1 MNNTEEFS
9 DLHLQGKL
17 QGDALQQWQ
26 EHLAR
31 NPDLQA
37 EHLAKQRTIAL
48 LELSEQA
55 RLKALL
61 QQSAAQNT
69 NGAGRFGSWQP
80 YSLAAL
86 FFGLLCVG
94 LYYLYQ
100 AAAPNYLHFDIAD
113 YGVPNTMSAKT
124 SAQSL
129 FHEAMNAYK
138 EAQYQEALQGFE
150 RLLAE
155 QSSDTLI
162 YYKALSQFRLQQYS
176 EALEGF
182 ATLAEQPE
190 SPYQSKAA
198 YRQALSLLLLGR
210 GEEAKVI
217 LRLLKADKA
226 HLYQEEI
233 ARLCEVLHL

>member
-1 MNNTEEFS
+1 MNNTEELA

-17 QGDALQQWQ
+17 QGEALQEWLA
-26 EHLAR
+26 HLER

-48 LELSEQA
+48 LELAEQA

-61 QQSAAQNT
+61 QQSAPQST
-69 NGAGRFGSWQP
+69 SGAGRFSPWQR
-80 YSLAAL
+80 YSLAA
-86 FFGLLCVG
+86 FFLGILC
-94 LYYLYQ
+94 LSIYYLYQ
-100 AAAPNYLHFDIAD
+100 ATSPNYLRFDIAD
-113 YGVPNTMSAKT
+113 YGVPNTMSTKT

-138 EAQYQEALQGFE
+138 EAQYEEALQGFE
-150 RLLAE
+150 RLVAV
-155 QSSDTLI
+155 QPSDTLI
-162 YYKALSQFRLQQYS
+162 YYKALSQFRLQQYA

-182 ATLAEQPE
+182 ATLAEQPQ

-210 GEEAKVI
+210 SEEAKVI
-217 LRLLKADKA
+217 LRLLKEDKA

-233 ARLCEVLHL
+233 ARLCEMLDL